1 MYGVRGRGGGMGES
15 GKCEGIIATINL
27 KGILCVRVSHFA
39 IPDNRITARLLA
51 DIKRSKIL
59 YLDELEV

>member
-1 MYGVRGRGGGMGES
+1 MGES

-27 KGILCVRVSHFA
+27 KGILSVRVSHFP

-51 DIKRSKIL
+51 HIKRSKIL